1 MYTLQGIYVD
11 MNMIDNISSITGKLE
26 NRKGKRRREGV
37 KLKVGGR
44 EIEELKKFTFSFPF
58 FKIVDLK
65 NELF

>member
-37 KLKVGGR
+37 KLKGGGGR
-44 EIEELKKFTFSFPF
+44 
-58 FKIVDLK
+58 LK
-65 NELF
+65 N

>member
-37 KLKVGGR
+37 KLKGGR
-44 EIEELKKFTFSFPF
+44 EIEELKKITLSFPF
-58 FKIVDLK
+58 FKIVDLQ
-65 NELF
+65 N